1 MFFKKQQTNYFVLIS
16 LFLVTIWI
24 WSTIFSQGDQ
34 FLEVIFFDVGQGDA
48 IFIETPKNQQI
59 LIDGGPDKTIL
70 EKISREMPFYDKKI
84 DLVILTHSDADHLTG
99 LISILEH
106 YQIGHIISSGL
117 EKDTATYDRWRDLIE
132 AKNIPLTLAQS
143 GQKIIFQEDL
153 FLEILWPDQSL
164 INSFSDKANNVSVVG
179 RLIYGQTEFLLTGDI
194 EKKVESYLVGHLP
207 AEKLE
212 SDIFKAPHHGSK
224 TSSSQNF
231 LKIVD
236 PEAAVISVGADNR
249 FKHPDSIVLERLLNT
264 RLFRTDQ
271 NGNIK
276 ILTNGSLVKIETER

>member
-1 MFFKKQQTNYFVLIS
+1 MIFKKQKINYFILMA
-16 LFLVTIWI
+16 LLLVTIWT

-34 FLEVIFFDVGQGDA
+34 FLEVIFLDVGQGDA
-48 IFIETPKNQQI
+48 IFIETPKNQQV
-59 LIDGGPDKTIL
+59 LIDGGPDKTVL

-84 DLVILTHSDADHLTG
+84 DLVILTHPDADHLTG

-106 YQIGHIISSGL
+106 YQIGYIITSGL
-117 EKDTATYDRWRDLIE
+117 EKDTVAYDRWRDLIE
-132 AKNIPLTLAQS
+132 AKNIPLILAQS

-179 RLIYGQTEFLLTGDI
+179 RLIYDQTEFLLTGDI
-194 EKKVESYLVGHLP
+194 EKKVESYLAGHLS

-212 SDIFKAPHHGSK
+212 SNIFKAPHHGSK

-231 LKIVD
+231 LRMVN
-236 PEAAVISVGADNR
+236 PEVAVISVGVDNR
-249 FKHPDSIVLERLLNT
+249 FKHPDSVVLDRLSDA

-271 NGNIK
+271 DDNIK
-276 ILTNGSLVKIETER
+276 ILTDGNAIEIRP

>member
-1 MFFKKQQTNYFVLIS
+1 MIFKKQQTNYFVLLI
-16 LFLVTIWI
+16 LLVVAIWT
-24 WSTIFSQGDQ
+24 WSVIFSQGDQ

-48 IFIETPKNQQI
+48 IFIETPRGQQI

-84 DLVILTHSDADHLTG
+84 DLVILTHPDADHLTG

-132 AKNIPLTLAQS
+132 DKNIPLTLAQS

-164 INSFSDKANNVSVVG
+164 INSFSNKANNVSVVG

-194 EKKVESYLVGHLP
+194 EKKVESYLIDHLP
-207 AEKLE
+207 VEKLE
-212 SDIFKAPHHGSK
+212 SDIFKASHHGSK
-224 TSSSQNF
+224 TSNSQNF
-231 LKIVD
+231 LKIID
-236 PEAAVISVGADNR
+236 PEAAIISVGADNR
-249 FKHPDSIVLERLLNT
+249 FKHPDSVVLDRLSDT

-276 ILTNGSLVKIETER
+276 FLTDGNVVEIKPQR

>member
-1 MFFKKQQTNYFVLIS
+1 MIFKEQKINYFVLAV
-16 LFLVTIWI
+16 LLVAAIWI

-34 FLEVIFFDVGQGDA
+34 FLEVIFLDVGQGDA

-59 LIDGGPDKTIL
+59 LIDGGSDKIIL

-84 DLVILTHSDADHLTG
+84 DLVILTHPDADHLTG

-117 EKDTATYDRWRDLIE
+117 VKDTATYDRWRDLIR

-164 INSFSDKANNVSVVG
+164 INSFSSKANNVSVVG
-179 RLIYGQTEFLLTGDI
+179 KLTYGQTEFLLTGDI
-194 EKKVESYLVGHLP
+194 EKKVESYLASYLP

-212 SDIFKAPHHGSK
+212 SDIFKTPHHGSK

-236 PEAAVISVGADNR
+236 PEIVIISVGANNR
-249 FKHPDSIVLERLLNT
+249 FKHPDSVVLERLENT

-271 NGNIK
+271 DGRIK
-276 ILTNGSLVKIETER
+276 ILTDGSLVKIETER